1 MRLIKFI
8 AISLGL
14 VASLTSQAGGMS
26 KDIQRL
32 RDLLQPITSLSANF
46 EQQIN
51 DANGIEI
58 QASTG
63 LFQIAQPNNLR
74 WNITQPMPQQV
85 ISNGI
90 TVWLYD
96 PDLEQVIVQPFN
108 ANIEFAPAM
117 LFAGDLKNVDSMYFI
132 VESSEGV
139 FNLTPEQT
147 GSLFSTVQITF
158 DGPLPTGMVMTD
170 SLGQVTRISL
180 SEVVYNP
187 ALAAELFVFDIP
199 EDIDVIR
206 ND

>member
-63 LFQIAQPNNLR
+63 L
-74 WNITQPMPQQV
+74 
-85 ISNGI
+85 
-90 TVWLYD
+90 
-96 PDLEQVIVQPFN
+96 
-108 ANIEFAPAM
+108 
-117 LFAGDLKNVDSMYFI
+117 
-132 VESSEGV
+132 
-139 FNLTPEQT
+139 
-147 GSLFSTVQITF
+147 SLIH
-158 DGPLPTGMVMTD
+158 
-170 SLGQVTRISL
+170 I
-180 SEVVYNP
+180 
-187 ALAAELFVFDIP
+187 
-199 EDIDVIR
+199 
-206 ND
+206 